1 MGMMSRWMVLP
12 AIVTVFGAVG
22 GAWTGSA
29 PLVGEER
36 EHRSPLTAKLTLLSG
51 ATRAVTLEGVG
62 CSSSMCSRV
71 SVNGTLARESVV
83 SRTWLDS
90 IAMIRDVTRGDALF
104 VFKDGSERRLSVVP
118 LNRVLYLKN
127 QWGGREKLDLARVK
141 SLEFGA
147 TP

>member
-1 MGMMSRWMVLP
+1 MSMMSRWIALA

-22 GAWTGSA
+22 GARTSPA

-36 EHRSPLTAKLTLLSG
+36 QHRSSLTAKVTLLNG
-51 ATRAVTLEGVG
+51 TTRTVTLEGVG
-62 CSSSMCSRV
+62 CSSRMCSRI
-71 SVNGTLARESVV
+71 SVNGTLAGASVV

-90 IAMIRDVTRGDALF
+90 ISMIRDVTRDDALL

-118 LNRVLYLKN
+118 LNRVVYLKGRL
-127 QWGGREKLDLARVK
+127 GGYERLDLAQVR
-141 SLEFGA
+141 SLEFNV

>member
-1 MGMMSRWMVLP
+1 MRMMSRWMVLP
-12 AIVTVFGAVG
+12 VIVTVFGAMG
-22 GAWTGSA
+22 GAWTSS

-36 EHRSPLTAKLTLLSG
+36 EHRSSLTAKLTLLSG

-71 SVNGTLARESVV
+71 SVNGTFARESVV

-90 IAMIRDVTRGDALF
+90 IAMIRDVTRDDALF

-118 LNRVLYLKN
+118 LNRVLYLRN
-127 QWGGREKLDLARVK
+127 QWGGREKLDLTRVK

-147 TP
+147 TQ